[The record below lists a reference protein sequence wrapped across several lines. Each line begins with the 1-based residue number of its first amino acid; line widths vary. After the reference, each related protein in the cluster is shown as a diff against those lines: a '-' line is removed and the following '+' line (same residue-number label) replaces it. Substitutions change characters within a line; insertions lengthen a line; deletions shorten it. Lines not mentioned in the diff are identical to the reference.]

1 MTPRN
6 LLLVEAAVAAS
17 LAFLAACSGR
27 SAGSMPIRTYQMGE
41 RVEVT
46 PLVYAVFDKQWLPQL
61 GDGPDAR
68 LPQNRFLVIRLSV
81 TSGASGETYVPNL
94 TLDDDA
100 GGSCTE
106 NNNGEG
112 VPHWI
117 GYLRPIKPAE
127 ALQGDIV
134 FDCAPKHYRLK
145 LASAEGKAAYV
156 DIPLSFESE
165 SPSLD
170 LLPKPKNDGTGS
182 LAHPK

>member
-1 MTPRN
+1 
-6 LLLVEAAVAAS
+6 
-17 LAFLAACSGR
+17 
-27 SAGSMPIRTYQMGE
+27 MGE
-41 RVEVT
+41 RVELP
-46 PLVYAVFDKQWLPQL
+46 PLTYAVFEKDWLPQL
-61 GDGPDAR
+61 GEGSDAR
-68 LPQNRFLVIRLSV
+68 FPQNRFLLIRLSV
-81 TSGASGETYVPNL
+81 TSGANAETFVPNL